1 MIPVCAPHFVM
12 PLGTGH
18 LDLGDLEL
26 EMMNL
31 LSCKINIENYPM
43 SVGFGW
49 IWYVVI
55 EYSR

>member
-1 MIPVCAPHFVM
+1 M

-31 LSCKINIENYPM
+31 LSCKLNIENYPM